1 MVDRAQV
8 QAFLL
13 GYLSGQLGL
22 LIVPDTL
29 FRTWS
34 QPAGTHNKRQWG
46 EGNNEGCVTEGV
58 TSFPLLRHIWWGGS
72 LSTSMLNVTCVSAVV
87 GPVEYVLTFL
97 AVVLI
102 IMQHEAAAA
111 LTTVAPE
118 GIDALVLAAS
128 IFFGTLVDIC

>member
-1 MVDRAQV
+1 MKAASPRGSHH
-8 QAFLL
+8 FLCFDA
-13 GYLSGQLGL
+13 SGG
-22 LIVPDTL
+22 
-29 FRTWS
+29 
-34 QPAGTHNKRQWG
+34 
-46 EGNNEGCVTEGV
+46 
-58 TSFPLLRHIWWGGS
+58 GGS

-111 LTTVAPE
+111 LTTVAPK